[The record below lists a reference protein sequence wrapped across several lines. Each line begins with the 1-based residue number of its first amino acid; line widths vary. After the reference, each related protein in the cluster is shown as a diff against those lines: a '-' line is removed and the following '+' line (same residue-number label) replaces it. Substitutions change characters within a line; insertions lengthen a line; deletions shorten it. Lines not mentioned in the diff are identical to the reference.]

1 LEARKGF
8 RIFTQIKNQVMDQ
21 KEQMQLLDE
30 LMSTIQIMDE
40 LYRYHPENPNPS
52 RCGIRIQGV
61 GRTQSRNRS
70 QTGSI
75 RCKRRS

>member
-1 LEARKGF
+1 MEARKGF

-40 LYRYHPENPNPS
+40 LYRYHPENPNQVDVAS
-52 RCGIRIQGV
+52 EF
-61 GRTQSRNRS
+61 
-70 QTGSI
+70 
-75 RCKRRS
+75 KRLAERKVEIEAKLGQ

>member
-40 LYRYHPENPNPS
+40 LYRYHPENP
-52 RCGIRIQGV
+52 
-61 GRTQSRNRS
+61 TQVDVVSEFKALAERKVEIEAKLG
-70 QTGSI
+70 Q
-75 RCKRRS
+75 

>member
-30 LMSTIQIMDE
+30 LMSVIQIMDE
-40 LYRYHPENPNPS
+40 LYRYHPENPNQVDVAS
-52 RCGIRIQGV
+52 EF
-61 GRTQSRNRS
+61 
-70 QTGSI
+70 
-75 RCKRRS
+75 KRLAERKVEIEEKLG

>member
-1 LEARKGF
+1 MEVRKGF

-40 LYRYHPENPNPS
+40 LYRYHPENP
-52 RCGIRIQGV
+52 
-61 GRTQSRNRS
+61 TQVDVVSEFKALAERKVEIETKLG
-70 QTGSI
+70 Q
-75 RCKRRS
+75 

>member
-1 LEARKGF
+1 MEARKGF

-40 LYRYHPENPNPS
+40 LYRYHPENP
-52 RCGIRIQGV
+52 
-61 GRTQSRNRS
+61 TQVDVVSEFKALAERKAEIEE
-70 QTGSI
+70 QLG
-75 RCKRRS
+75 

>member
-1 LEARKGF
+1 MEARKGF

-40 LYRYHPENPNPS
+40 LYRYHPENP
-52 RCGIRIQGV
+52 
-61 GRTQSRNRS
+61 TQVNVVSEF
-70 QTGSI
+70 
-75 RCKRRS
+75 KRLAERKVEIEAKLGQ

>member
-30 LMSTIQIMDE
+30 LMSVIQIMDE
-40 LYRYHPENPNPS
+40 LYRYHPENPNQIDVAS
-52 RCGIRIQGV
+52 EF
-61 GRTQSRNRS
+61 
-70 QTGSI
+70 
-75 RCKRRS
+75 KRLAERKVEIEEKLG

>member
-30 LMSTIQIMDE
+30 LMSVIQIMDE
-40 LYRYHPENPNPS
+40 LYNYHPENPKQVDVVS
-52 RCGIRIQGV
+52 EFKALAERKAEIEAKLGQ
-61 GRTQSRNRS
+61 
-70 QTGSI
+70 
-75 RCKRRS
+75 